1 MNCVTALATLD
12 IAIAPIICA
21 ISHMASLSFFKPSI
35 SSLKSI
41 PPKSIASINIW
52 IPLVNTMTSAAKANI
67 TAMITATAAAAM
79 MISGTNPSNALPN
92 PFKPCNVPTIPLPAA
107 LPPPVPPVGILLVV
121 EPNLPNTPRNVFKAP
136 TAVIIGPA
144 NKAKPPP
151 NATIAKVVDFTGP
164 GILFKNFNKFSATGI
179 KGDKA
184 STTKLPNSVFKAAI

>member
-1 MNCVTALATLD
+1 MVFKLTARFNTPPVNCVTELATLD

-79 MISGTNPSNALPN
+79 IISGTNPSNALPN
-92 PFKPCNVPTIPLPAA
+92 PFNPFKVATIPLPVASPPAPPAPPAA
-107 LPPPVPPVGILLVV
+107 PPVLKILPNNPLKPFNPPRAPLIL
-121 EPNLPNTPRNVFKAP
+121 PTALPNTNN
-136 TAVIIGPA
+136 AVVPA
-144 NKAKPPP
+144 MA
-151 NATIAKVVDFTGP
+151 
-164 GILFKNFNKFSATGI
+164 
-179 KGDKA
+179 
-184 STTKLPNSVFKAAI
+184 